1 MNEEFTALLKR
12 IEENDPALTSVNL
25 RGKNIRAEGVIALA
39 NALKKNTTLTSFDLS
54 LNDMIM
60 TEEIANAIL
69 NLFKINTT
77 LTSFEAPDNGLGT
90 LPIKAINDALKDNE
104 RIAREKLSE
113 EQKLALAM
121 AYHPRLGIDSLF
133 KVLDTDLLINI
144 LKLAEP
150 SKSPKVEK
158 ILDILTQFPPRAPNR

>member
-77 LTSFEAPDNGLGT
+77 LTSFEAPDNEIG
-90 LPIKAINDALKDNE
+90 
-104 RIAREKLSE
+104 
-113 EQKLALAM
+113 
-121 AYHPRLGIDSLF
+121 
-133 KVLDTDLLINI
+133 
-144 LKLAEP
+144 
-150 SKSPKVEK
+150 
-158 ILDILTQFPPRAPNR
+158 RAHV